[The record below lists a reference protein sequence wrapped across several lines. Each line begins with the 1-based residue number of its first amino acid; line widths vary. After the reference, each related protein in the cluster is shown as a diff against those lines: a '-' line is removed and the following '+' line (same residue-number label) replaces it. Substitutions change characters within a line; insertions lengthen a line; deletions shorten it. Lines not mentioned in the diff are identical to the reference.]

1 MPPSP
6 SGWRGWTSTRSTV
19 ADAVVPVGDRLAVL
33 GSPIA
38 HSKSPALHAA
48 AYAALG
54 LDWSYE
60 RHEVD
65 ADGLEAFL
73 GGSGGA
79 WRGFSLTMP
88 LKARA
93 LSRADELDMIAE
105 QTGAVNTL
113 VFGADGR
120 STGFNTDVAGLVA
133 AIAEAGVHSARHVVI
148 LGAGATAS
156 SAIVAAADLG
166 AEHVHL
172 AVRNPARGHEL
183 DGLSA
188 SLGLT
193 HAVSTFDELD
203 DVAGELVIS
212 TLPGGTVLETGIPLA
227 LQRDAL
233 LFDVAYDPWP
243 SALAMSWLKR
253 GGRVASGT
261 GMLLHQ
267 ALVQVRIFVSGDPLV
282 PLPDEAAVLA
292 AMRAAIS

>member
-1 MPPSP
+1 M
-6 SGWRGWTSTRSTV
+6 
-19 ADAVVPVGDRLAVL
+19 AVPFGSRLAVL

-65 ADGLEAFL
+65 EAGFDAL
-73 GGSGGA
+73 LDDRTAG
-79 WRGFSLTMP
+79 WRGLSLTMP

-93 LSRADELDMIAE
+93 FARADELDSVAA

-113 VFGADGR
+113 VFAADGS
-120 STGFNTDVAGLVA
+120 STGFNTDVAGLVEA
-133 AIAEAGVHSARHVVI
+133 VVEAGVSTARHVVV
-148 LGAGATAS
+148 LGAGATAA
-156 SAIVAAADLG
+156 SAIVAAANLG

-172 AVRNPARGHEL
+172 AVRNPDRGHQL

-203 DVAGELVIS
+203 GVSAELVIS
-212 TLPGGTVLETGIPLA
+212 TLPGGTVLEAGIPLA

-253 GGRVASGT
+253 GGRVASGL

-267 ALVQVRIFVSGDPLV
+267 ALVQVRVFVSGDPLI

>member
-1 MPPSP
+1 M
-6 SGWRGWTSTRSTV
+6 
-19 ADAVVPVGDRLAVL
+19 ADAAAPVGDRLAVL

-54 LDWSYE
+54 LDWTYE

-65 ADGLEAFL
+65 ERGFDELLDARVLRRFGGPSEGEA
-73 GGSGGA
+73 A
-79 WRGFSLTMP
+79 PWRGFSLTMP
-88 LKARA
+88 LKTRA
-93 LSRADELDMIAE
+93 FARADELDLVAE

-120 STGFNTDVAGLVA
+120 TTGFNTDVAGLVA
-133 AIAEAGVHSARHVVI
+133 AIVEAGVQSARHVVI
-148 LGAGATAS
+148 LGAGATAA

-172 AVRNPARGHEL
+172 AVRNPERGHEL

-193 HAVSTFDELD
+193 HSVSTFGELEG
-203 DVAGELVIS
+203 VGGELVIS
-212 TLPGGTVLETGIPLA
+212 TLPGGTVLDSGLPLA

-253 GGRVASGT
+253 GGRVASGL

-267 ALVQVRIFVSGDPLV
+267 ALVQVRIFVSGDPLI
-282 PLPDEAAVLA
+282 PLQDEEAVLA

>member
-1 MPPSP
+1 M
-6 SGWRGWTSTRSTV
+6 
-19 ADAVVPVGDRLAVL
+19 ADAAVPFGSRLAVL

-65 ADGLEAFL
+65 EAGFDAL
-73 GGSGGA
+73 LDDRTAG
-79 WRGFSLTMP
+79 WRGLSLTMP

-93 LSRADELDMIAE
+93 FARADELDSVAA

-113 VFGADGR
+113 VFAADGS

-133 AIAEAGVHSARHVVI
+133 AIVEAGVSTARHVVI
-148 LGAGATAS
+148 LGAGATAA
-156 SAIVAAADLG
+156 SAIVAAANLG

-172 AVRNPARGHEL
+172 AVRDPDRGHQL

-203 DVAGELVIS
+203 GVSAELVIS
-212 TLPGGTVLETGIPLA
+212 TLPGGTVLEAGIPLA

-253 GGRVASGT
+253 GGRVASGL

-267 ALVQVRIFVSGDPLV
+267 ALVQVRVFVSGDPLT